1 LEREAWLGKILR
13 RFVAQEGGSTFLE
26 YAVIAAF
33 VAIAIVAGASS
44 IGVKLSATY
53 LGSIAPNL

>member
-1 LEREAWLGKILR
+1 MDKILR